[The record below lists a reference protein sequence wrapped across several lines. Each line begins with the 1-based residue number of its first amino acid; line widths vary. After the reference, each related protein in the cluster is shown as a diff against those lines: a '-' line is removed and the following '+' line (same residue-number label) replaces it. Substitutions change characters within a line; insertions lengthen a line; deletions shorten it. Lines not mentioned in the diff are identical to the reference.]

1 MDKKEVANLH
11 NRILQLVLRGV
22 EQIEIS
28 EELTDKTAKMLEMF
42 DKITRSALEI
52 KAGEV
57 PETAETHMSEEEL
70 LSVLEEE

>member
-28 EELTDKTAKMLEMF
+28 EELTDKTAAMLEKF
-42 DKITRSALEI
+42 DKICRAGMEI

-57 PETAETHMSEEEL
+57 PETAETHMSNDEL
-70 LSVLEEE
+70 TGDFE

>member
-28 EELTDKTAKMLEMF
+28 EELTDKTAKMLELY
-42 DKITRSALEI
+42 DKVVRAAIII
-52 KAGEV
+52 KSGEV
-57 PETAETHMSEEEL
+57 AETAETHMSNDEL
-70 LSVLEEE
+70 TGDFE

>member
-28 EELTDKTAKMLEMF
+28 EELTDKTAKMLELY
-42 DKITRSALEI
+42 DKVVRAAIII
-52 KAGEV
+52 KSGEV
-57 PETAETHMSEEEL
+57 ADSAETSMSNDEL
-70 LSVLEEE
+70 MGDFE

>member
-28 EELTDKTAKMLEMF
+28 EELTDKTAKMLELY
-42 DKITRSALEI
+42 DKVVRAAIII
-52 KAGEV
+52 KSGEV
-57 PETAETHMSEEEL
+57 ADTAETSMSNDEL
-70 LSVLEEE
+70 MGDFE